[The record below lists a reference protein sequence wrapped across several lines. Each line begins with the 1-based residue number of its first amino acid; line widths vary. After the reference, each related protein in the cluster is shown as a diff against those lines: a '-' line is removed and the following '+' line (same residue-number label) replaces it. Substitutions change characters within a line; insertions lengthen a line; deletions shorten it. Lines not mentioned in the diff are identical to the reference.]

1 MRNDYEEKAQIAT
14 ETLEQHRRQD
24 EQFLSE
30 IAEKSEAILK
40 LREVID
46 ELKSENQE
54 ASDRISELERN
65 NEKNRSFNRSV
76 SMSSD
81 HSFPSLVPNAIPF
94 EVECQLSNLKNE
106 VEEKKSKLLE
116 KNSEIDA
123 FKNQIKNLVFEKAEI
138 LKTLEEKQSENLKA
152 LQRESDKTQ
161 KLESHLGTEIK
172 NRIESEQQVEN
183 LKLKVSQLSQN
194 LQTMI
199 RSENDFKEEKHQLI
213 TSLDLAKKEKFE
225 NMTDLEAQ
233 KTLSEKLENEIAQI
247 RSELDLAQSVKNEI
261 ISSGKNQA
269 KILKDKISSL
279 ESLHREERSK
289 FLQNEAELTKALDAQ
304 KKSSEENLARISD
317 LEAQQKISAQNQA
330 KIFEEEI
337 SSLKSIHCE
346 ERSKFLKN
354 EAELTKALDAQK
366 KTSEESL
373 AQCDKYLQVRSKTIN
388 FLIKINM

>member
-172 NRIESEQQVEN
+172 NRIESEQHVEN
-183 LKLKVSQLSQN
+183 LKLKVSQLSDN

-304 KKSSEENLARISD
+304 KRSSEENLARISD

-354 EAELTKALDAQK
+354 EAELTEALDAQK
-366 KTSEESL
+366 KTSEETL
-373 AQCDKYLQVRSKTIN
+373 AQCDKYLQVRSKSLK
-388 FLIKINM
+388 FFIKINM

>member
-172 NRIESEQQVEN
+172 NRIESEQHVEN
-183 LKLKVSQLSQN
+183 LKLKVSQLSDN

-304 KKSSEENLARISD
+304 KRSSEENLARISD

-337 SSLKSIHCE
+337 SSLKSIHFE

-354 EAELTKALDAQK
+354 EAELTEALDAQK
-366 KTSEESL
+366 KTSEETL
-373 AQCDKYLQVRSKTIN
+373 AQCDKYLQVRSKSLK
-388 FLIKINM
+388 FFIKINM

>member
-1 MRNDYEEKAQIAT
+1 MRNDYEEKAQITT
-14 ETLEQHRRQD
+14 EALEQHRRQD

-46 ELKSENQE
+46 ELRSENQE

-123 FKNQIKNLVFEKAEI
+123 FKNQIKNLVSEKAEI

-172 NRIESEQQVEN
+172 NRIETEQQVE
-183 LKLKVSQLSQN
+183 
-194 LQTMI
+194 
-199 RSENDFKEEKHQLI
+199 
-213 TSLDLAKKEKFE
+213 
-225 NMTDLEAQ
+225 
-233 KTLSEKLENEIAQI
+233 TLSFKSPE
-247 RSELDLAQSVKNEI
+247 VKI
-261 ISSGKNQA
+261 
-269 KILKDKISSL
+269 
-279 ESLHREERSK
+279 
-289 FLQNEAELTKALDAQ
+289 
-304 KKSSEENLARISD
+304 
-317 LEAQQKISAQNQA
+317 
-330 KIFEEEI
+330 
-337 SSLKSIHCE
+337 
-346 ERSKFLKN
+346 
-354 EAELTKALDAQK
+354 
-366 KTSEESL
+366 
-373 AQCDKYLQVRSKTIN
+373 VRNS
-388 FLIKINM
+388 

>member
-40 LREVID
+40 LREVIE

-123 FKNQIKNLVFEKAEI
+123 FKNQIKNLVSEKAQI

-183 LKLKVSQLSQN
+183 LKLKVSQLSDN

-354 EAELTKALDAQK
+354 EAKLTKALDAQK

-373 AQCDKYLQVRSKTIN
+373 AKCDKYLQVRSKS
-388 FLIKINM
+388 IKFYNQD

>member
-30 IAEKSEAILK
+30 IAEKSDAILK
-40 LREVID
+40 LREVIE

-123 FKNQIKNLVFEKAEI
+123 FKNQIKNLVSEKAEI

-183 LKLKVSQLSQN
+183 LKLKVTQLSDN

-199 RSENDFKEEKHQLI
+199 QSEIDFKEEKHQLI

-225 NMTDLEAQ
+225 NMTDLEAE

-269 KILKDKISSL
+269 KILGDKISSL

-289 FLQNEAELTKALDAQ
+289 FLRNEAELTKALDAQ

-337 SSLKSIHCE
+337 SSLKSIHYE

-366 KTSEESL
+366 KTSEETL
-373 AQCDKYLQVRSKTIN
+373 AKCDKYLQVWSKSIR

>member
-346 ERSKFLKN
+346 ERSKFLKT